1 MPVWLTENL
10 EVDSF
15 FSEKVCRP
23 LSITLSLLS
32 SLLSVHF
39 IECSLWP
46 FSVFID
52 SSIDDVLCC
61 FSHKVERLLIIIF
74 KKLCF
79 IFDFLNFFQK
89 KSHEIFNNWNIFEEI
104 FWNYQVW
111 YWWIFWIISESYCCN
126 KSMILTS
133 WKSVFWKY
141 LVHITNPWFIQIF
154 DEPVLDIIESKIFKN
169 WNLCIIWHMWKSY
182 CGNKSYSG
190 ATSASFFICSWI
202 SCFLR
207 VHSAANSF
215 QSHSCA
221 L

>member
-1 MPVWLTENL
+1 MPIRLIHDFEWNSLFSE
-10 EVDSF
+10 EVCGPFSVALSF
-15 FSEKVCRP
+15 FCSFP
-23 LSITLSLLS
+23 
-32 SLLSVHF
+32 SVRF
-39 IECSLWP
+39 IECSIRP
-46 FSVFID
+46 FSVCID
-52 SSIDDVLCC
+52 CSIDEILCC

-79 IFDFLNFFQK
+79 LFDFLNFFQK
-89 KSHEIFNNWNIFEEI
+89 KSHEIFNNWNFFEEI

-111 YWWIFWIISESYCCN
+111 YWWIFWIISESYCCK

-182 CGNKSYSG
+182 CGGKVRSG
-190 ATSASFFICSWI
+190 GSESRISAFLLVI
-202 SCFLR
+202 SD
-207 VHSAANSF
+207 ANSF
-215 QSHSCA
+215 HFPLLASQ
-221 L
+221 